1 LQRSTAWDFGT
12 LGVLAT
18 DAKQKPFAG
27 VLTLATFVVAL
38 TSAWFVDNG
47 A

>member
-18 DAKQKPFAG
+18 DAKQRPLAG
-27 VLTLATFVVAL
+27 VLSRATFAVAL
-38 TSAWFVDNG
+38 ASVWFVVNG